1 MLVSEG
7 AGLVGLTS
15 LKFGLVGF
23 GIFEVLFWGVSRVS
37 KNNNGAAI
45 LSWRAWT
52 QQPCEGRGVKKTGQ
66 TVFNVFLGPP
76 RHR

>member
-45 LSWRAWT
+45 L
-52 QQPCEGRGVKKTGQ
+52 GVDT
-66 TVFNVFLGPP
+66 TTF
-76 RHR
+76 